1 MEMRGKKLF
10 GAMSAVVV
18 LSALSARAG
27 LFDAFKSE
35 DPELKAVREKNAATP
50 VVPVLKT
57 RTLAPGQAPV
67 SIPAPVAAPAPVSAP
82 APAPAVVPA
91 PPPSVASFVGP
102 TAEEMAAWAVARTQ
116 ATDTAVPETRR
127 SIVSVKKPATPEQI
141 AEARRV
147 CLEKGFNP
155 ENVRLDVCDADEPTV
170 QCLLLAF
177 PECRKLS
184 VNHVKFTT
192 LKPLALFP
200 EMRELALQGEPLP
213 DLAPLSC
220 MTKLTSLSFRYA
232 TIRSLAPLGVLPELA
247 SINLYG
253 AALDDFT
260 PLAGMP
266 KLRKVDFYASKVP
279 PEKYATLAALRQVE
293 VFEAGLTQMNS
304 VEWARGMTQMR
315 ELSLFAEKYADLSPV
330 GTLSGLRRFR
340 GWDLKGGRLGAA
352 IGDLGF
358 LAGTPKLERL
368 ELPDSDYTG
377 LEVVKG
383 NSSISLLDL
392 SGAVRPIDLAIV
404 ATLPNLKELNLNRS
418 AVVNFGALSGHAKL
432 ERLQI
437 DKTTG
442 IESLAPLTANTALRG
457 LTVRK
462 DAFSAA
468 DLQAVTN
475 AIRSVNKGFRL
486 YECK

>member
-1 MEMRGKKLF
+1 MEMRGKLF
-10 GAMSAVVV
+10 GAMSAAVV
-18 LSALSARAG
+18 LSTLSARAG

-67 SIPAPVAAPAPVSAP
+67 SIPAPDSIPAPVSAP

-91 PPPSVASFVGP
+91 PPPPVASFEGP
-102 TAEEMAAWAVARTQ
+102 TAEEMAAWAVARTS

-127 SIVSVKKPATPEQI
+127 SVVSVKKPATPEQI
-141 AEARRV
+141 AEARRAY
-147 CLEKGFNP
+147 LEKGFKP

-293 VFEAGLTQMNS
+293 VFEAGLTRMNS

-340 GWDLKGGRLGAA
+340 GWDLKDGRLGAA

-358 LAGTPKLERL
+358 LAGVPKLERL
-368 ELPDSDYTG
+368 ELPDSDFTG

-383 NSSISLLDL
+383 SSSITLLDL

-418 AVVNFGALSGHAKL
+418 EVVNFGALAGHARL

-442 IESLAPLTANTALRG
+442 IESLAPLAANTALRG

-462 DAFSAA
+462 DAFPAA
-468 DLQAVTN
+468 DLQTVTN

>member
-1 MEMRGKKLF
+1 MVLKQKLF
-10 GAMSAVVV
+10 VVV
-18 LSALSARAG
+18 ALAAFSALAG

-35 DPELKAVREKNAATP
+35 DPELKVVREKNAATP

-57 RTLAPGQAPV
+57 RTLAPGQTPV
-67 SIPAPVAAPAPVSAP
+67 SVSAP
-82 APAPAVVPA
+82 APAVISLSATPVV
-91 PPPSVASFVGP
+91 SFAGP
-102 TAEEMAAWAVARTQ
+102 TAEEMSAWAVARTS
-116 ATDTAVPETRR
+116 AADTAVPETRH
-127 SIVSVKKPATPEQI
+127 STVSVKKPATPEQI
-141 AEARRV
+141 AEARRAY
-147 CLEKGFNP
+147 LEKGFKP

-266 KLRKVDFYASKVP
+266 KLRKIDFYASKVP

-293 VFEAGLTQMNS
+293 VFEAGLTRMNS
-304 VEWARGMTQMR
+304 VEWARGMTQMK

-330 GTLSGLRRFR
+330 ATLSELRRFR
-340 GWDLKGGRLGAA
+340 GWDLKDGRQGAA
-352 IGDLGF
+352 LGDLSF
-358 LAGTPKLERL
+358 LAGVPKLERL

-383 NSSISLLDL
+383 SPSITLLDL

-418 AVVNFGALSGHAKL
+418 VVANFGALAGHAKL

-437 DKTTG
+437 NKTSG
-442 IESLAPLTANTALRG
+442 IESLAPLAANTAP
-457 LTVRK
+457 
-462 DAFSAA
+462 AP
-468 DLQAVTN
+468 
-475 AIRSVNKGFRL
+475 
-486 YECK
+486 